1 MKKLELNQM
10 ENLQGGAGCLRK
22 SVGWGIVG
30 VTMGIIHPVLG
41 FAFSVACSEL
51 VEVDDCNLL

>member
-1 MKKLELNQM
+1 M
-10 ENLQGGAGCLRK
+10 ENLQGGDGCLRK
-22 SVGWGIVG
+22 SVGCGIVG
-30 VTMGIIHPVLG
+30 VTMGIINPVLG